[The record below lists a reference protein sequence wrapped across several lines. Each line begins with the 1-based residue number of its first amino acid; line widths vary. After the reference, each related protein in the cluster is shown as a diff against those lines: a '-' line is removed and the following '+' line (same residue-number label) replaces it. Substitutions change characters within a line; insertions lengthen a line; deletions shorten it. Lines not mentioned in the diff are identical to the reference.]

1 MTRARARV
9 PGAPVA
15 ALALAV
21 VLAASACG
29 GDGDDGP
36 GGDAPA
42 AEASLDVTV
51 EPVDAGVRISWTVTN
66 DGDEP
71 LLVVDNL
78 RGDEAADEPLQ
89 GAYVTGGDGGRED
102 GMVEV
107 SRRLFPV
114 PDDVEGVQDYT
125 VTAGDLGPRGRET
138 RTDSVTV
145 PFTYAPA
152 APEGGGD
159 ELPEDADRA
168 VFCLGV
174 ASPGA
179 IEGARPLGQG
189 RWAVPHSE
197 ENAAGQ
203 TLLCSEPFDV

>member
-1 MTRARARV
+1 VTRAAARV
-9 PGAPVA
+9 AGAPVA

-21 VLAASACG
+21 ALAASACG
-29 GDGDDGP
+29 GDDGDETSGE
-36 GGDAPA
+36 APA
-42 AEASLDVTV
+42 ADASLDVAV

-66 DGDEP
+66 DGEGP
-71 LLVVDNL
+71 LLVFDNL

-89 GAYVTGGDGGRED
+89 GAYVTGGDGGV
-102 GMVEV
+102 VEV

-114 PDDVEGVQDYT
+114 PDDLEGVQDYT
-125 VTAGDLGPRGRET
+125 VTAGDLGARGRET

-159 ELPEDADRA
+159 ELPEDVDRA

-174 ASPGA
+174 APPGA
-179 IEGARPLGQG
+179 IEGAHPLGPG

-197 ENAAGQ
+197 ANAAGPP
-203 TLLCSEPFDV
+203 LLCSDPFDV